1 MADTPAPLYVVG
13 CAAENMQQD
22 GTCTVPV
29 WTPYP
34 QQVLPPLDLADGTLV
49 AFSIIGLWAIG
60 LKARLIFRAARIG
73 VY

>member
-1 MADTPAPLYVVG
+1 MSDTPASLYVVG

-22 GTCTVPV
+22 GTCSVPV
-29 WTPYP
+29 WMPYP

-49 AFSIIGLWAIG
+49 AFSIIGVWAIG
-60 LKARLIFRAARIG
+60 LKARLAFRAARLG

>member
-1 MADTPAPLYVVG
+1 MTAPESLYVVG

-29 WTPYP
+29 WLPYP
-34 QQVLPPLDLADGTLV
+34 QPVFPPLSPADGTLV
-49 AFSIIGLWAIG
+49 AFAIVSVWALG
-60 LKARLIFRAARIG
+60 VKARLAFRAARLG